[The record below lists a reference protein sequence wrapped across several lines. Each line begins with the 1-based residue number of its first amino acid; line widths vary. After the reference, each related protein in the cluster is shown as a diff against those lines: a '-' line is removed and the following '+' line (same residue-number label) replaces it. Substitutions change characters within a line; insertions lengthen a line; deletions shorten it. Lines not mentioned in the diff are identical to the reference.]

1 MKKLLYIIILSLLF
15 SGNIYAE
22 TKKKEKVKIYKGW
35 SIPQYVKPDPNL
47 ATIKH
52 YFKKDYKLIKDPQ
65 MGFYKIKS
73 KGNHKKFEKQLEDSQ
88 FLKDQMNS
96 TSLLSYLYYEKGRLV
111 YDEITPKKRLGKL
124 YKNNTPWIS
133 NSVGKSIVSYL
144 IGNAICEGYIESI
157 DVKINDWPLIE
168 NTLYH
173 NQKLIDLLNMNAGDK
188 KYVSDSDGMRSTGRW
203 YNVHSIKSFADR
215 ELKNSKPIKFSKRK
229 HYYNGLNTNIIVNY
243 LVHKTDYNF
252 QEFLDRTFQK
262 KINNQY
268 TVRSKKNMFQRN
280 DNGKMT
286 NTKMNVKDGTSS
298 YGFFASRYDY
308 LRIAKAILDDW
319 KNDTCV
325 GKYLKKLVKNKIPQ
339 KRYMEKEK
347 GYRFSSKSYAG
358 QFHLDYLGLEER
370 NIFGL
375 NGNGGQHIMIDFDES
390 RIIVIN
396 TVHTDYNFKRLV
408 LDVLK
413 NGRIK

>member
-1 MKKLLYIIILSLLF
+1 MLTYSP
-15 SGNIYAE
+15 
-22 TKKKEKVKIYKGW
+22 V
-35 SIPQYVKPDPNL
+35 
-47 ATIKH
+47 
-52 YFKKDYKLIKDPQ
+52 
-65 MGFYKIKS
+65 
-73 KGNHKKFEKQLEDSQ
+73 
-88 FLKDQMNS
+88 
-96 TSLLSYLYYEKGRLV
+96 
-111 YDEITPKKRLGKL
+111 
-124 YKNNTPWIS
+124 
-133 NSVGKSIVSYL
+133 
-144 IGNAICEGYIESI
+144 
-157 DVKINDWPLIE
+157 
-168 NTLYH
+168 
-173 NQKLIDLLNMNAGDK
+173 
-188 KYVSDSDGMRSTGRW
+188 
-203 YNVHSIKSFADR
+203 
-215 ELKNSKPIKFSKRK
+215 
-229 HYYNGLNTNIIVNY
+229 
-243 LVHKTDYNF
+243 
-252 QEFLDRTFQK
+252 
-262 KINNQY
+262 
-268 TVRSKKNMFQRN
+268 
-280 DNGKMT
+280 
-286 NTKMNVKDGTSS
+286 SS